1 MNQQEIQER
10 LIFHNIRPSVQRM
23 AIMGYLM
30 SHSTHPTVDMIYNDL
45 YPDMPT
51 LSKTTVYNTLNLL
64 TQRKAAKMLTIDE
77 KNTRYDG
84 DITEHA
90 HFRCR
95 NCGGIKDIKLGEIEK
110 MFQIQG
116 LQVDEMEVYCKGYC
130 DDCRKLLD
138 KHKV

>member
-51 LSKTTVYNTLNLL
+51 LSKTTV
-64 TQRKAAKMLTIDE
+64 
-77 KNTRYDG
+77 
-84 DITEHA
+84 
-90 HFRCR
+90 
-95 NCGGIKDIKLGEIEK
+95 
-110 MFQIQG
+110 
-116 LQVDEMEVYCKGYC
+116 
-130 DDCRKLLD
+130 
-138 KHKV
+138 